1 MQLFQHTLAFT
12 SEEDTVL
19 AIGKFDGLHMGHK
32 KLLDVVRREKEKGLK
47 SAIFTFDMAPL
58 DVITHHTTKLLT
70 TNDEKHEI
78 FEAIGIDYFIECPF
92 VDEIRL
98 LEPEDFIRMMVE
110 KMRVKVF
117 VVGTDCRF
125 AHDRK
130 GNCEVLRSY
139 ADQYGYRV
147 DVVQKKQYESRDI
160 SSTFVREEI
169 EKGNIGKANMLL
181 GYPYF
186 VQGEV
191 LGGNRIGHT
200 IGFPT
205 INQTVPTS
213 KILPPYGVYVSQVNV
228 DEKMY
233 RSITNIGVKPT
244 VSGEDICGVET
255 HILGYSGDLYGRF
268 LRVELLSYI
277 RPERRFSSLDA
288 LKMQIGEDVNIALN
302 FANVTKILQ

>member
-191 LGGNRIGHT
+191 LGGNRSYHRIPDHQSDCSDIQDPAALRRLCVAG
-200 IGFPT
+200 
-205 INQTVPTS
+205 
-213 KILPPYGVYVSQVNV
+213 KCRRKNV
-228 DEKMY
+228 QKHYQY
-233 RSITNIGVKPT
+233 RR
-244 VSGEDICGVET
+244 ET
-255 HILGYSGDLYGRF
+255 DRKRRGYLRRGDAYSG
-268 LRVELLSYI
+268 V
-277 RPERRFSSLDA
+277 
-288 LKMQIGEDVNIALN
+288 
-302 FANVTKILQ
+302 